1 MELIDTAEIRLAP
14 AKPQTAESMVR
25 SGPGARMLAGLRGA
39 EPADRG
45 GLADLISRI
54 SVFFAENADLISEI
68 EINPVMVRADGKG
81 LVAADAL
88 IVLSP
93 NADEQES

>member
-45 GLADLISRI
+45 GPGGPDFAHICFLRRKRRSDLG
-54 SVFFAENADLISEI
+54 N
-68 EINPVMVRADGKG
+68 
-81 LVAADAL
+81 
-88 IVLSP
+88 
-93 NADEQES
+93 